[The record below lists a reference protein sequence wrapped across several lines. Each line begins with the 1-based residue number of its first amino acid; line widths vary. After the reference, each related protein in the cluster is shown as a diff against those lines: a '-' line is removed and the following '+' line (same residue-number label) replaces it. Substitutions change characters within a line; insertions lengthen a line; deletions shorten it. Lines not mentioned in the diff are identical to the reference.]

1 MGAETT
7 GASHERTERR
17 GEDLQQLLTAFATHL
32 RAERN
37 RSEHTVRAY
46 CADVRD
52 LLRTV
57 LPGAEDGVLD
67 LGLLGL
73 PDLRAWQ
80 TGAAAGH
87 QRSTLA
93 RRAAAART
101 FTAWAHRTGRL
112 AAQDPGLRLQAPRR
126 SRDLPRVLAQSQVQA
141 ALEPAVAARADARA
155 DPQDLRDGALLELLY
170 ATGCRVAE
178 VVGLDVGDLDFGHRQ
193 VRVLGKGNR
202 ERVVP
207 FGDPAARALQAWLQ
221 RGRPALVGPASAEA
235 VFLGVRGGRIDQRQ
249 VRTVVNR
256 AVAAVPGAPHT
267 SPHGLRHAAATHM
280 LDGRADLRSVQEL
293 LGHATLSTTQIY
305 THVSVERLRSSHR
318 QAHPRA

>member
-1 MGAETT
+1 MG
-7 GASHERTERR
+7 R
-17 GEDLQQLLTAFATHL
+17 LLAAFATHL

-46 CADVRD
+46 CSDVRD
-52 LLRTV
+52 LLTTMV
-57 LPGAEDGVLD
+57 PAAGDGALD
-67 LGLLGL
+67 LGVLGL
-73 PDLRAWQ
+73 ADLRAWQ
-80 TGAAAGH
+80 TAAAADH
-87 QRSTLA
+87 HRSTLA
-93 RRAAAART
+93 RRAAAVRT

-112 AAQDPGLRLQAPRR
+112 AQDPGLRLQAPKR
-126 SRDLPRVLAQSQVQA
+126 SRDLPRVLARSQVQA
-141 ALEPAVAARADARA
+141 ALEPAVAARDDEAA
-155 DPQDLRDGALLELLY
+155 DPTALRDGALLELLY

-178 VVGLDVGDLDFGHRQ
+178 VVGLDLGDVDPGHRQ
-193 VRVLGKGNR
+193 VRVLGKGDR
-202 ERVVP
+202 QRVVP
-207 FGDPAARALQAWLQ
+207 FGEPALRALQAWLE
-221 RGRPALVGPASAEA
+221 RGRPLLAGPASGDA
-235 VFLGVRGGRIDQRQ
+235 VFLGRRGGRIDQRQ

-256 AVAAVPGAPHT
+256 AVEAVPGAPHT

>member
-1 MGAETT
+1 MVGRDESGGQAP
-7 GASHERTERR
+7 R
-17 GEDLQQLLTAFATHL
+17 GEELDQVLAAFATHL

-46 CADVRD
+46 CSDVRD
-52 LLRTV
+52 LLTTV
-57 LPGAEDGVLD
+57 VPAADDGTLD

-80 TGAAAGH
+80 TAAAADH
-87 QRSTLA
+87 RRSTLA
-93 RRAAAART
+93 RRAAAVRT
-101 FTAWAHRTGRL
+101 FTAWAHRTHRL
-112 AAQDPGLRLQAPRR
+112 ADDPGLRLQAPKR
-126 SRDLPRVLAQSQVQA
+126 SRDLPRVLAQSQVRA
-141 ALEPAVAARADARA
+141 ALEPAVAARADASA
-155 DPQDLRDGALLELLY
+155 DPVALRDGALLELLY

-178 VVGLDVGDLDFGHRQ
+178 VVGLDVGDLDLGHRQ
-193 VRVLGKGNR
+193 AKVLGKGDR

-207 FGDPAARALQAWLQ
+207 FGEPALRALEAWLE
-221 RGRPALVGPASAEA
+221 RGRPALVVPGSGDAL
-235 VFLGVRGGRIDQRQ
+235 FLGLRGGRIDQRQ

>member
-1 MGAETT
+1 MG
-7 GASHERTERR
+7 R
-17 GEDLQQLLTAFATHL
+17 EDLTGLLSAFATHL

-52 LLRTV
+52 LLTTTV
-57 LPGAEDGVLD
+57 PAADDGTLD
-67 LGLLGL
+67 LDLLGL
-73 PDLRAWQ
+73 ADLRAWQ
-80 TGAAAGH
+80 TRGAGDLR
-87 QRSTLA
+87 RSTLA
-93 RRAAAART
+93 RRAAAVRT
-101 FTAWAHRTGRL
+101 FTAWAHRTGR
-112 AAQDPGLRLQAPRR
+112 AAADPGLRLQAPKR
-126 SRDLPRVLAQSQVQA
+126 SRELPRVLAQSQVRA
-141 ALEPAVAARADARA
+141 ALEPAVRAREEGPGA
-155 DPQDLRDGALLELLY
+155 DPVALRDGAVLELLY

-178 VVGLDVGDLDFGHRQ
+178 LVGLDVPDLDVEHRTA
-193 VRVLGKGNR
+193 RVLGKGDR
-202 ERVVP
+202 QRTVP
-207 FGDPAARALQAWLQ
+207 FGTPALRAVQAWLDH
-221 RGRPALVGPASAEA
+221 GRPHLTGPGSGEAL
-235 VFLGVRGGRIDQRQ
+235 FLGVRGRRMDQRQ